1 MRLMHLI
8 SSGGWGGREMYPPV
22 LAAGQKLRGHEVSLV
37 AKPDTPLDEIIL
49 KFGYRQRIW
58 RKWLYFE
65 IVPQASF
72 PDDRDFEFVP
82 GILFR
87 VETNFGKK
95 YIGKIK

>member
-1 MRLMHLI
+1 MTPNI
-8 SSGGWGGREMYPPV
+8 G
-22 LAAGQKLRGHEVSLV
+22 LRYEWINKFQT
-37 AKPDTPLDEIIL
+37 KPDNHLDEIVF

-58 RKWLYFE
+58 RKWLFFE

-87 VETNFGKK
+87 IETNFGKK